1 MDKDKKKAGKNLEHM
16 NLTNAQN
23 RAVVVK
29 VPKYVAQKWES
40 APSDINAGKL
50 TVIKTPGQKPI
61 FELSLPPEVVELK
74 PEGKIPTEY
83 TLQVSNV
90 NDQTY
95 GVFSTEA
102 SEQLSSGSEK
112 ISMEGCIVKKIDC
125 KPQINDSYV
134 AFKREAVQKASE
146 SRRTVYLLDK
156 VVPQYKPVTDH
167 AHNIE
172 YRNRKKAEGKKARD
186 DKNFVMGLL
195 FNAFEKHQ
203 YYHIKDLVKIT
214 KQPIAYLK
222 EILKEICNYNMK
234 NPHKK
239 MWELKKGYCHY
250 KSDEKEKDEQ
260 SNADS
265 ESE

>member
-1 MDKDKKKAGKNLEHM
+1 MNKGKEKTGENLEQSCAGRM

-23 RAVVVK
+23 RVLVVK
-29 VPKYVAQKWES
+29 VPKYVAQKWDS
-40 APSDINAGKL
+40 APSNINAGKL
-50 TVIKTPGQKPI
+50 TVTKTHGQKPI

-74 PEGKIPTEY
+74 PEGEIPTEY
-83 TLQVSNV
+83 TLEVSNV

-102 SEQLSSGSEK
+102 TEQLPSGSEK
-112 ISMEGCIVKKIDC
+112 VSMEGSSIKSLDCRPKI
-125 KPQINDSYV
+125 NNSYV
-134 AFKREAVQKASE
+134 AFKRETVQKASG
-146 SRRTVYLLDK
+146 SSDV
-156 VVPQYKPVTDH
+156 DH

-172 YRNRKKAEGKKARD
+172 CRNRKKAEGKKARD

-239 MWELKKGYCHY
+239 MWELKNGYCHY
-250 KSDEKEKDEQ
+250 KSDEKEKDEK
-260 SNADS
+260 SNSDS